1 MIVGRNIS
9 KKFRIPSEKRNTVFE
24 EVVAFVKGKKR
35 YEEFWAL
42 KNVSFEV
49 EAGEIFG
56 ITGPNG
62 SGKTTLLAII
72 ANIIYPDEGEIIV
85 NGRITPILALGVGF
99 NPELTARENVYLY
112 GALMGMK
119 RKKMKEKYEEVF
131 EFAELKRFENMKLK
145 NFSSGMYARLAFSTA
160 VATEPDILLVD
171 EVMAVGDMEFQRKCI
186 DEINKLNDNGTT
198 IVFVS
203 HDVETVR
210 SLCGRAM
217 FLNKGEVIEIGD
229 AEEVVNAY
237 LDFVG
242 DLHKHDV
249 RQYIKI
255 VQKQKQNR
263 NVRTRGGAK

>member
-1 MIVGRNIS
+1 MITGKNIT
-9 KKFRIPSEKRNTVFE
+9 KKFRIPTERRNTLFE
-24 EVVAFVKGKKR
+24 EVAAFVKGKRR

-49 EAGEIFG
+49 EDGEVFG

-72 ANIIYPDEGEIIV
+72 AGIIYSDGGNLMV
-85 NGRITPILALGVGF
+85 DGRITPILALGVGF

-112 GALMGMK
+112 GALMGIR

-145 NFSSGMYARLAFSTA
+145 NFSSGMNARLAFSTA

-171 EVMAVGDMEFQRKCI
+171 EVLAVGDIEFQRKCM
-186 DEINKLNDNGTT
+186 DEINRLNKNGTT

-203 HDVETVR
+203 HNVAAVR
-210 SLCGRAM
+210 NLCERAM
-217 FLNKGEVIEIGD
+217 FLNNGEVMAIGD
-229 AEEVVNAY
+229 AEEVVDNY
-237 LDFVG
+237 LDFIG
-242 DLHKHDV
+242 KLK
-249 RQYIKI
+249 
-255 VQKQKQNR
+255 
-263 NVRTRGGAK
+263 

>member
-1 MIVGRNIS
+1 MITGRNIS
-9 KKFRIPSEKRNTVFE
+9 KKFRIPSERRNTLFE
-24 EVVAFVKGKKR
+24 AVVAFVKGKRR

-49 EAGEIFG
+49 KEGEVFG

-62 SGKTTLLAII
+62 SGKTPLLAII
-72 ANIIYPDEGEIIV
+72 AGIMYSDGGEIIV

-119 RKKMKEKYEEVF
+119 REKMEDKYEEVF
-131 EFAELKRFENMKLK
+131 DFAELRRFENMNLK
-145 NFSSGMYARLAFSTA
+145 NFSSGKNARLAFSTA
-160 VATEPDILLVD
+160 VATEPDILLLD
-171 EVMAVGDMEFQRKCI
+171 EVMAVGDMEFQRKCM
-186 DEINKLNDNGTT
+186 DEINKLNNKGTT

-203 HDVETVR
+203 HNVEAVR

-217 FLNKGEVIEIGD
+217 FLNNGEVMAIGD

-237 LDFVG
+237 LNFA
-242 DLHKHDV
+242 
-249 RQYIKI
+249 
-255 VQKQKQNR
+255 
-263 NVRTRGGAK
+263 GGS